1 MNELIRICT
10 FENNDLFPVKTINES
25 SYQELKQDC
34 DTITNAYSQ
43 FIVFKYFQVNVA
55 EFKKCAEA
63 FNKVP
68 VTDVNINM
76 NKDLNL
82 LLILNK
88 VIFNV
93 LSSFN
98 FFVDNGLKYLKRKYR
113 EPKVSDEF
121 TLLTNKFYDNYFSYR
136 FLWKLRHYYVHLG
149 FPLVALN
156 YDADLSEIDPE
167 KRHGEIKLELYTEML
182 TMEKDIFKSNLCE
195 EINKYGDTINLKPL
209 IEELEKI
216 GSEIQRYIYK
226 CQKEE
231 LNLAIQNIET
241 FVGQY
246 KTKTNTLKITLNQE
260 QKGRIHNMS
269 IVSIPFDMI
278 SEYKETYQIT

>member
-1 MNELIRICT
+1 MSKLIRICT
-10 FENNDLFPVKTINES
+10 FENNDFFPVKVINES
-25 SYQELKQDC
+25 NYQKLKQDC
-34 DTITNAYSQ
+34 DIITNAYSQ
-43 FIVFKYFQVNVA
+43 FIVFKYFQINVA

-63 FNKVP
+63 FNNIP

-98 FFVDNGLKYLKRKYR
+98 FFVDNGSKYLKRKYR

-156 YDADLSEIDPE
+156 YEADSSQVDPE
-167 KRHGEIKLELYTEML
+167 KRIGEIKLELYTAML
-182 TMEKDIFKSNLCE
+182 TLEKDIFKKNLCE
-195 EINKYGDTINLKPL
+195 EINKYGDTINIKPL
-209 IEELEKI
+209 VEELEKI
-216 GSEIQRYIYK
+216 SSEIQRNIYRN
-226 CQKEE
+226 QKEE
-231 LNLAIQNIET
+231 LNLAMQNIET
-241 FVGQY
+241 FVGEY

-260 QKGRIHNMS
+260 QKGRTHDMS
-269 IVSIPFDMI
+269 IVNIPFDMI
-278 SEYKETYQIT
+278 NEYKETYQIT

>member
-1 MNELIRICT
+1 MNDLIRICT
-10 FENNDLFPVKTINES
+10 FEDNDLFPVKTINEN
-25 SYQELKQDC
+25 SYQKLKQDC
-34 DTITNAYSQ
+34 DLITNAYSQ
-43 FIVFKYFQVNVA
+43 FIVFKYFQVNVVD
-55 EFKKCAEA
+55 FKKCAES
-63 FNKVP
+63 FNNFP
-68 VTDVNINM
+68 VTRVNLDM

-98 FFVDNGLKYLKRKYR
+98 FFVDNGSKYLKRKFR
-113 EPKVSDEF
+113 EPKISDEF

-156 YDADLSEIDPE
+156 YESDSSEVDPE
-167 KRHGEIKLELYTEML
+167 KRLGEIKLELYTEML
-182 TMEKDIFKSNLCE
+182 TLEKDIFKTNLCA
-195 EINKYGDTINLKPL
+195 EINNYGEKINLKPL

-226 CQKEE
+226 CQKDE

-241 FVGQY
+241 FVGKY
-246 KTKTNTLKITLNQE
+246 KTTTNTLKITLNQE
-260 QKGRIHNMS
+260 QKGRIHKMS